1 MVLWWS
7 SSSTVVCCAGLC
19 VQPKTPQRTRKRIH
33 RLTYQITWNF
43 KVREGQAVALL
54 WILA

>member
-7 SSSTVVCCAGLC
+7 SSSAVVCCAGLC
-19 VQPKTPQRTRKRIH
+19 VQPKTPQGTRKRMH

-43 KVREGQAVALL
+43 KVREGQAVELL